1 MYTKQGLPA
10 RGELVLC
17 TVKKLEG
24 HSAFLALDEYEH
36 KEGMLHTSEI
46 ERPWLRKLKS
56 KLKPG
61 TKIVCQVVRVDSRNN
76 HINLSQKRV
85 GAAQNRNKLAEHKN
99 EKMADGILTFFGK
112 DNKLSAKA
120 VYAEIGDKLLERYSL
135 LYPVF
140 IEISKGDVSVLSGLK
155 IKPALETKLI
165 AFVQDRLKIPKKVI
179 ITTVTLLSRRGD
191 GVKIVKK
198 AFSTVEEIAK
208 KHDVEIEIQYLG
220 APKYRLKLTMED
232 YKVGEKAYKEI
243 VDTLEA
249 FMRKHDGDV
258 KFKR

>member
-1 MYTKQGLPA
+1 
-10 RGELVLC
+10 
-17 TVKKLEG
+17 VKKLDG
-24 HSAFLALDEYEH
+24 HSAFLKLDEYDH

-61 TKIVCQVVRVDSRNN
+61 TKLVCQVMRVDSHTG

-85 GAAQNRNKLAEHKN
+85 GAAQNRNKLAEYKN

-112 DNKLSAKA
+112 DNKLSVKE
-120 VYAEIGDKLLERYSL
+120 VYASIGDKILARYGL

-140 IEISKGDVSVLSGLK
+140 IEISKGDVSVLDGLGVK
-155 IKPALETKLI
+155 LEDKFI

-179 ITTVTLLSRRGD
+179 IAKVELFSRCGD
-191 GVKIVKK
+191 GVEVVKE
-198 AFSTVEEIAK
+198 AFGLAEEIAGRNK
-208 KHDVEIEIQYLG
+208 VAIEINYLG
-220 APKYRLKLTMED
+220 APKYRVKLVMDD
-232 YKVGEKAYKEI
+232 YKVGERAYSEI
-243 VDTLEA
+243 VSVLEA
-249 FMRKHDGDV
+249 FMRKHDGEV